1 MLKSMTGFG
10 SHMQSVNNAVVTSE
24 IKTLNSK
31 FLDLSLKLPKHIAS
45 KELEIRTLVTDYL
58 KRGKIS
64 LSVQIEGESIEDYE
78 PTIDENLF
86 NQYLNHYKYL
96 EKASGRT
103 FKDILRLA
111 LESPNVQ
118 NISQD
123 KDKITDEFWISIQ
136 DNIKTALN
144 NCIDARSE
152 EGQKLKL
159 VLSSYIR
166 AIRTSLEQVII
177 LDPERLTN
185 LRLKLKTNIID
196 LLNSSEYDKE
206 RLEQELIYFSE
217 KLDISE
223 EIERLKIHLNSF
235 EQTLSTESE
244 QHGKRLGFISQEMGR
259 EINTIGSKANS
270 SAIQKYVIL
279 MKEELEKIKEQTLN
293 VL

>member
-1 MLKSMTGFG
+1 MTGFG